1 MKKYI
6 FLLIILVI
14 LVATACSNKNHQNKV
29 VEYGDYKCPYCK
41 QVEDK
46 IMPKLKKDYIDKNN
60 VDYRFVNMAFLGK
73 DTIKGSRAGHA
84 VQNIAPNHYLEFQ
97 KLIFSKQPNHEK
109 EWLTEQLIDQQID
122 KLNISNK
129 KAKKIKKDY
138 KAKNSQSWKDA
149 QKDIKLYKDKKINEA
164 PTVYVNGKKLK
175 DPYSYT
181 EYKKYLK

>member
-1 MKKYI
+1 MRLFLSLLLILI
-6 FLLIILVI
+6 FLISG
-14 LVATACSNKNHQNKV
+14 CSNEKNKI
-29 VEYGDYKCPYCK
+29 VEYGDFKCPYCK

-60 VDYRFVNMAFLGK
+60 VNYQFVNMAFLGK

-97 KLIFSKQPNHEK
+97 KLIFSKQPNHEN
-109 EWLTEQLIDQQID
+109 EWLTEQLIDRQID
-122 KLNISNK
+122 KLDISDK

-138 KAKNSQSWKDA
+138 KTKNSQSWKDA
-149 QKDIKLYKDKKINEA
+149 QKDIKLYKDKKVKEA

-175 DPYSYT
+175 DPYNYA